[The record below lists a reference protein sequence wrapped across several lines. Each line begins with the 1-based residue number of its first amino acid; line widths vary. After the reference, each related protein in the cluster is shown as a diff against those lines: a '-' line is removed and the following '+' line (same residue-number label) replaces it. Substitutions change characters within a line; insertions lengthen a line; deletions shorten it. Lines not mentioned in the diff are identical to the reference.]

1 MAPVSRIVHGLSVSL
16 LPLLVLSFHGCGS
29 REEPASGGGVS
40 RSAPP
45 ARAPLRDGMGEV
57 EFRITTDSAEAQ
69 AFFNQGVAQ
78 LYAFWHSE
86 AERSFREAAR
96 LDPDA
101 AMPNWG
107 IAMAA
112 PGDFVPMYQLAA
124 TPDRRPPVV
133 VPPNSSEGRARDAI
147 VRAHALSDSLTQR
160 EQMYINAVA
169 ARRNPFLSDPDAAY
183 IEAMRELVEAFP
195 EDLEAKVLLALVLE
209 NGYEGSTK
217 SPEDGTPESLALL
230 RQVLATDSDHV
241 GAMHFF
247 IHALEGGRDIGD
259 ALPLADRYAA
269 RVPNIPHALH
279 MPGHVYGLTG
289 RFDQAV
295 ESFLTA
301 AAKERE
307 YMAADEAYSKQ
318 PYLHNEILFIHVL
331 GLQGNYQEAM
341 SRIGDLM
348 SARDSSM
355 EGNLA
360 TLYYR
365 NGWFASMR
373 TLVRFEKWEEILD
386 GQTLASL
393 DQPFE
398 TIWYHWARGLAYSS
412 TSNLTGAQDSL
423 RQMEQAIESFGRIVT
438 PAPRQFVIA
447 YSELQAYIDATTEN
461 LERGLDGLNRAAT
474 LESEL
479 PYTEPKAYPRPV
491 LELLGR
497 TALDARNF
505 QTAESAYRRAL
516 ENEPGSGR
524 ALWGLARALEGL
536 GESDGAEEML
546 NEFRRVWRGEDP
558 RQSLNAPVPPTDFD

>member
-1 MAPVSRIVHGLSVSL
+1 MAPVSRIVHGLSVLL
-16 LPLLVLSFHGCGS
+16 LPLLVLCFHGCGS

-45 ARAPLRDGMGEV
+45 ARAPLRDGMGEID
-57 EFRITTDSAEAQ
+57 FSITTNSAEAQ

-78 LYAFWHSE
+78 LYAFWHPE
-86 AERSFREAAR
+86 AERSFLEAAR

-101 AMPNWG
+101 AMAYWG

-112 PGDFVPMYQLAA
+112 PGDFVPMYQLVF
-124 TPDRRPPVV
+124 TPNRRPPID
-133 VPPNSSEGRARDAI
+133 VPPNSPEGRARDAI
-147 VRAHALSDSLTQR
+147 VRAHALSNSITQR
-160 EQMYINAVA
+160 EQMYINAAA

-183 IEAMRELVEAFP
+183 IEAMRGLVEAYP

-230 RQVLATDSDHV
+230 REVLATDSDHV
-241 GAMHFF
+241 GAMHFL
-247 IHALEGGRDIGD
+247 IHALEGGQDIGD
-259 ALPLADRYAA
+259 ALAFADRYAA

-289 RFDQAV
+289 RFDEAVQA
-295 ESFLTA
+295 FLTA

-307 YMAADEAYSKQ
+307 YMAGDPTYSRM
-318 PYLHNEILFIHVL
+318 PNLHNEMLFIHVL
-331 GLQGNYQEAM
+331 GLQGNYSEAM
-341 SRIGDLM
+341 FRIGDLM
-348 SARDSSM
+348 SARESDM
-355 EGNLA
+355 EGNVA
-360 TLYYR
+360 ALYYR
-365 NGWFASMR
+365 NGWFALMR

-386 GQTLASL
+386 GQTLAPL

-398 TIWYHWARGLAYSS
+398 TIWYHWARGLAYAF

-423 RQMEQAIESFGRIVT
+423 SRMEEAIESFGRVVT
-438 PAPRQFVIA
+438 PAPPQFVIA
-447 YSELQAYIDATTEN
+447 HSELQAYVDTITGD
-461 LERGLDGLNRAAT
+461 LETGLEGLNRVAT
-474 LESEL
+474 LESNL

-497 TALDARNF
+497 TALDARDF
-505 QTAESAYRRAL
+505 RTAESAYRRAL

-524 ALWGLARALEGL
+524 ALWGLAKALEGL
-536 GESDGAEEML
+536 GETDAAEDMWG
-546 NEFRRVWRGEDP
+546 EFRRVWRGEDP
-558 RQSLNAPVPPTDFD
+558 R